1 MEAGGVAD
9 GEQLLGVGAVAAATH
24 LLRDREVEVE
34 RAVGGAAVTVAAFAG
49 GQRLG
54 GVEGL
59 HADSF
64 RSDALSASVS

>member
-1 MEAGGVAD
+1 M
-9 GEQLLGVGAVAAATH
+9 
-24 LLRDREVEVE
+24 
-34 RAVGGAAVTVAAFAG
+34 AVTSFAG

-64 RSDALSASVS
+64 RLDAVSASVR